1 VHGIDRIEVNIVFI
15 SGNDHHGSISSTCVS
30 MCSCEC
36 LDCGKTNL
44 IERESQ
50 ITEGMR
56 MFGNMEL
63 EVITIL
69 ILHLP
74 MRSYVLIVY
83 VPVFYF
89 EFTTLATIGIAAY
102 IEC

>member
-1 VHGIDRIEVNIVFI
+1 MHGTDGIEVNNIVFI
-15 SGNDHHGSISSTCVS
+15 SGNYHHGSISSTCVS

-36 LDCGKTNL
+36 LDCGKTNP

-69 ILHLP
+69 ILHLA
-74 MRSYVLIVY
+74 MRTN
-83 VPVFYF
+83 VFSEIDRVALEDRICY
-89 EFTTLATIGIAAY
+89 G
-102 IEC
+102 